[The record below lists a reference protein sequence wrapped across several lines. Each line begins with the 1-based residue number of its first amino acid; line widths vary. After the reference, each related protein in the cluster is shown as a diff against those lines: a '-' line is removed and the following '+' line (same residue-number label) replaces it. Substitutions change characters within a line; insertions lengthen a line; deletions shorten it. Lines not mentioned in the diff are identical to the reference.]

1 LKRVNVSSLLEDG
14 DVVFVDASEDDEGTS
29 RHVVVSN
36 PDNAPFIA
44 GLHTIVAKPKTT
56 DLVPAYLR
64 HCFQTR
70 AVKMQ
75 FRFFAVGT
83 KVSGVSKSN
92 IGKVTILVPPLAEQ
106 TAIATTLSDMDA
118 EITALQARLA
128 KARQLKQGMAQA
140 LLTGRIRL
148 V

>member
-1 LKRVNVSSLLEDG
+1 
-14 DVVFVDASEDDEGTS
+14 
-29 RHVVVSN
+29 
-36 PDNAPFIA
+36 
-44 GLHTIVAKPKTT
+44 
-56 DLVPAYLR
+56 
-64 HCFQTR
+64 
-70 AVKMQ
+70 MQ
-75 FRFFAVGT
+75 LRFFAVGT

-92 IGKVTILVPPLAEQ
+92 IGKVTILVPPAEQ